1 MRVES
6 IKASEFPF
14 GVLELDGA
22 GTVVSFSPDDGAGA
36 DQSATREVV
45 GHNFFEEIAPVE
57 EMLNFKGR
65 FLAFMAFGDSIE
77 RHTFSFPL
85 DGFVVAGQILLA
97 RLTDRADIGGQRL
110 ALVRLAPAS

>member
-1 MRVES
+1 MES

-22 GTVVSFSPDDGAGA
+22 GTVVSFSPADDAAAGAGA
-36 DQSATREVV
+36 AREVV

-65 FLAFMAFGDSIE
+65 FLAFMAFGDSVE

-85 DGFVVAGQILLA
+85 NGFVVAGQILLA
-97 RLTDRADIGGQRL
+97 RLTDHADIGGQRL
-110 ALVRLAPAS
+110 ALVRLTPAS

>member
-1 MRVES
+1 VEK
-6 IKASEFPF
+6 IRASEFPF

-22 GTVVSFSPDDGAGA
+22 GTVVSFSPDDDAGAGERA
-36 DQSATREVV
+36 ARGVV

-57 EMLNFKGR
+57 ELQSFKGR

-77 RHTFSFPL
+77 RYSFSFPL

-97 RLTDRADIGGQRL
+97 RLADRADLGGQRL
-110 ALVRLAPAS
+110 ALVRLTPSS